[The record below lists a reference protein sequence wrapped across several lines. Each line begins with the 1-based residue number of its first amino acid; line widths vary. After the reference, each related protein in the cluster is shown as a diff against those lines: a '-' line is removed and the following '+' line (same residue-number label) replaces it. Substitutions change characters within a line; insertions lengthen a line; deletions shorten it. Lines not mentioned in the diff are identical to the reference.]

1 MNNINGG
8 NFQNQQ
14 PSGFQGFPVGV
25 PPTAS
30 QPQAGAQGE
39 RERRLRLREQER
51 RRRNDTQ
58 GDEGLSYG
66 AAQSVPAHIIRP

>member
-30 QPQAGAQGE
+30 QPQAS
-39 RERRLRLREQER
+39 RRFI
-51 RRRNDTQ
+51 
-58 GDEGLSYG
+58 LSTK
-66 AAQSVPAHIIRP
+66 